1 MINMASQIPGFEYDI
16 FISYRQK
23 DNKGERWVTTFVEAL
38 KTELESTF
46 KEEISVYFDVN
57 PHDGLLET
65 YDVGASLSRKLNC
78 LVFIPVISRTYC
90 DPNSFAWEHE
100 FKAFINQSKNDRFGL
115 KINLP
120 NGNVISRILPVRIH
134 ELDIAD
140 IKLCESVLGGMIRGV
155 EFVYKSSGVNR
166 PLRPIEEH
174 PHDNLNKTFYRD
186 QINKVA
192 NSLRDII
199 QAMSNSGQPVQT
211 VISKDKLKPQGN
223 GRKFFNKK
231 MLVII
236 FSLVLL
242 SIGISGIYIYTRVR
256 HNIDEKTIAIIPL
269 TNPPGDPELDRYAVG
284 SMDAIITKLQEIKS
298 LKVRGRLTSYYYLD
312 TKKSPADLKKGL
324 NSNYLVAIN
333 ISRSGSDIKMWIGL
347 NNTRNDEQ
355 LWSQKYDWNQE
366 QLMPIFTKIVE
377 TIAGNLNIKF
387 TNEEI
392 MSIEK
397 DLTKS
402 PEAYGDYLTASAELI
417 KAMGNRL
424 PDTSGFRSAIDYYDK
439 AIERDSEFANAY
451 ARRAIALSWGIHNG
465 EIDTSN
471 IKKCWSDI
479 NSASRIN
486 NNLSDV
492 QIARGFYYYYCKQ
505 DYGNALINFN
515 VASEK
520 DPENYQP
527 LFYMAMVNRALG
539 NWKEVKSLLKTV
551 IQEEPQDPLVLTNIG
566 LSFEYLH
573 NFDSAM
579 IYHQKAIDVNPAF
592 TAAYFNKFSTLLMM
606 GKISEAR
613 SVLDLIAKTSAVN
626 LVEDRIQLD
635 LYEGKYYEALTKA
648 KISKSYDFTSKSGR
662 LMCLGNIS
670 LLLNDK
676 ISADKYFGNAINEL
690 NLELKTDSA
699 DANIHGLKGLAM
711 AGLGNNEAVQEGEKA
726 ILIARTNNNK
736 LLETD
741 LILKLAEI
749 YTKLG
754 MIKEASELIDEKLSD
769 PSFFSVKMLQI
780 DPVWKPLMSSQEIK
794 KIIAKYD
801 KK

>member
-1 MINMASQIPGFEYDI
+1 MASLIPGFEYDV

-23 DNKGERWVTTFVEAL
+23 DNKGERWVTSFVEAL
-38 KTELESTF
+38 VTELESTF

-65 YDVGASLSRKLNC
+65 HDVDASLSKKLKC
-78 LVFIPVISRTYC
+78 LVFIPVISRIYC
-90 DPNSFAWEHE
+90 DSNSFAWEHE
-100 FKAFINQSKNDRFGL
+100 FKAFVNQSAKDQFGL
-115 KINLP
+115 KISLP
-120 NGNVISRILPVRIH
+120 NGNVINRVLPVRIH

-140 IKLCESVLGGMIRGV
+140 IKLCESVLGGVMRGV

-174 PHDNLNKTFYRD
+174 PNDNLNKTYYRD

-199 QAMSNSGQPVQT
+199 QAMSQRGQSVQPVMSSEK
-211 VISKDKLKPQGN
+211 VKISGSEK
-223 GRKFFNKK
+223 KFFSKK
-231 MLVII
+231 ISWAI
-236 FSLVLL
+236 FSLIFLF
-242 SIGISGIYIYTRVR
+242 ICISGIYIYSKVR
-256 HNIDEKTIAIIPL
+256 HNTPDRTIAIIPL

-312 TKKSPADLKKGL
+312 TKKSPEELKKGL
-324 NSNYLVAIN
+324 KSNYLVAIN
-333 ISRSGSDIKMWIGL
+333 ISRAGNDIKMWIGL
-347 NNTRNDEQ
+347 NNTRTDEQ
-355 LWSQKYDWNQE
+355 LWSQKYDWNQD
-366 QLMPIFTKIVE
+366 QLMPLFTKIVQ

-387 TNEEI
+387 TSEEI
-392 MSIEK
+392 MNIEK

-402 PEAYGDYLTASAELI
+402 PEAYGDYLTASAVLI
-417 KAMGNRL
+417 TTMGNKF

-439 AIERDSEFANAY
+439 AIENDPEFANAY
-451 ARRAIALSWGIHNG
+451 ARRAIALSWGIQYK
-465 EIDTSN
+465 ELSPSN
-471 IKKCWSDI
+471 IEKCWSDI
-479 NSASRIN
+479 NNASRIN

-515 VASEK
+515 AASEK
-520 DPENYQP
+520 DPENYFP
-527 LFYMAMVNRALG
+527 RFYMAMVNRAMG
-539 NWKEVKSLLKTV
+539 NWKEVKSLLNTV
-551 IQEEPQDPLVLTNIG
+551 IKEEPHDPLVLTNIG

-579 IYHQKAIDVNPAF
+579 IYHQKAISVNPAF
-592 TAAYFNKFSTLLMM
+592 SAAYFNKFSTLLLT
-606 GKISEAR
+606 GKVAEAR
-613 SVLDLIAKTSAVN
+613 SVLDLMAKNSTIN
-626 LVEDRIQLD
+626 QVENRIQLD
-635 LYEGKYYEALTKA
+635 LLDGKYFEALTKA
-648 KISKSYDFTSKSGR
+648 KISKSNDFTSKCGR
-662 LMCLGNIS
+662 SMCLGNIS

-676 ISADKYFGNAINEL
+676 MSADKYFRNAIDEL
-690 NLELKTDSA
+690 NLELKTDTA
-699 DANIHGLKGLAM
+699 DANIHGLIGLAM
-711 AGLGNNEAVQEGEKA
+711 AGIGNSEALKEGEKA
-726 ILIARTNNNK
+726 IAIARTNNNK
-736 LLETD
+736 ILETD
-741 LILKLAEI
+741 MIINLAEI

-754 MIKEASELIDEKLSD
+754 MFKEASELIDEKLRD
-769 PSFFSVKMLQI
+769 PSFFSVKMLQL